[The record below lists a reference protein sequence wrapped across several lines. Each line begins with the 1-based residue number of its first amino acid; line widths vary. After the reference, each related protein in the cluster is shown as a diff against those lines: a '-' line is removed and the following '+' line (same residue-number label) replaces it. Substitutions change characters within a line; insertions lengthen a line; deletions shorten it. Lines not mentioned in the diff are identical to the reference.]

1 MDGRTHTHHLDPF
14 VPRSDHTLIACSTD
28 NAIKNHWYSTMRRN
42 MRRIAK
48 EMTKQI
54 KQGGD
59 PASDT
64 PEDMTFPVPR
74 DFAQGGTPKQQVQLS
89 QFAENLSNGD
99 AALFQRCYSLLQNSI
114 SSGRQ
119 SRGVQKVRTPT
130 TGDAAALS
138 RLLV

>member
-1 MDGRTHTHHLDPF
+1 MICIYIYIHTFVEFAPVQNIIIYAWSFAGGHPGPERDGSGRGYNGSMNPWRA
-14 VPRSDHTLIACSTD
+14 V
-28 NAIKNHWYSTMRRN
+28 
-42 MRRIAK
+42 
-48 EMTKQI
+48 
-54 KQGGD
+54 
-59 PASDT
+59 
-64 PEDMTFPVPR
+64 
-74 DFAQGGTPKQQVQLS
+74 GTPKQQVQLS